1 MFTAIFRHEL
11 KYWFKNPSVYVYAV
25 AILLMATGI
34 MAGISGV
41 FGEESSG
48 FKGISNAPLQL
59 YSFITLFNKLLLLL
73 LPAIIGN
80 GIYRD
85 YASKTDR
92 ILYTYPFSKAGY
104 LSGKFLSAF
113 TVVILISAMAGMG
126 LFIGTL
132 LPGVDASLIAP
143 YDLQVYLQLY
153 GTYLLP
159 NLLFSGILV
168 FTVVAFS
175 RNIYAGFITAVVLLI
190 GREILARLAGSPESN
205 WSPALLLDPF
215 AETATHFYTRHLT
228 AVERNEQP
236 IPLGAAV
243 IYNRFFW
250 LICSALLAGFIYRH
264 FSFHQNARFFSIK
277 KKKMS
282 GEIPHG
288 QRPVAVPVV
297 AGHFS
302 ALQQCRV
309 AWRIA
314 LSDLRYT
321 WTSGAFLSILVAGC
335 LFVLILLLQMNAP
348 YETRILPRSWV
359 MLAFP
364 VFFFS
369 LLIQWMTFLYAGIF
383 IQRAKTA
390 GMQDLIDV
398 TPVSNW
404 ALLLSKVLAL
414 ALMQM
419 LLLTVL
425 MLAGMSVQA
434 YQGYYHFEPE
444 HYLFDLFGIHLVAF
458 VIWAFAAVF
467 VQTLFTNPY
476 IGLFFLIIGS
486 FGIEQLPQL
495 GIKALVCRFNQDP
508 QPYFFLQY
516 SDLSGYGHAL
526 LPYFL
531 YKLYWLVFGLILF
544 CLSLLFWQRGTPLA
558 FRERLALARK
568 HCKGRPAFALT
579 ALAVLFCSMGAWLQH
594 SGRTLPRVLTDKETE
609 QVTARADQQYGRYAG
624 AIQPR
629 IIRVAVN
636 MHIYPES
643 LRFQSDGVYIM
654 VNKSAQPIDS
664 LLVSTDFTV
673 RTNYRFD
680 RAALLF
686 YRDTAAH
693 FDMHLLEKSLL
704 PGDTMQLIF
713 EIQNIPNNLLY
724 KNSVVERNGSFITSA
739 IYPAMG
745 YYMPFPNENPPALN
759 NHYRSIDSDYIDFEA
774 IVSTSADQTA
784 ITPGYLQ
791 RQWSEQDRQYFH
803 YKSSTPVTSD
813 FVITSGRYEVK
824 RDAWKNIPLEIY
836 YHKGHEHNLDH
847 LMQGMKATLDYCEH
861 YFSPYQ
867 HRQLRII
874 EYSRT
879 QGDFGQSFANTIPV
893 SEISFIMDND
903 DAREGSLNLSFL
915 GASHELAHQ
924 WWGHQVI
931 PADVPGLRMITESTA
946 EYVSLQ
952 VLKRRYGAE
961 KAQLFLKKARD
972 IYLQKRAAD
981 TEAEK
986 PLMYNT
992 GLQKTHIPYQ
1002 KGVLTLNA
1010 MSLHIGEERL
1020 NGALQA
1026 YLNKVKFQTAPYT
1039 TSREMVHYIRQATP
1053 DSLQYLI
1060 RDLFETVKNPPTL

>member
-1 MFTAIFRHEL
+1 MFAAIFRYEL
-11 KYWFKNPSVYVYAV
+11 KYWFKNASVYVYAV
-25 AILLMATGI
+25 AILLMATGM

-41 FGEESSG
+41 FGKDSSG

-59 YSFITLFNKLLLLL
+59 YSFLTLFNKLLLLV

-80 GIYRD
+80 SIYRD
-85 YASKTDR
+85 YASKIDT
-92 ILYTYPFSKAGY
+92 ILYSYPFSKADY

-113 TVVILISAMAGMG
+113 TVISLVSALAGLG
-126 LFIGTL
+126 LFIGTR

-143 YDLQVYLQLY
+143 FDLQVYLQLY
-153 GTYLLP
+153 GMYLIP
-159 NLLFSGILV
+159 NLLFSGLIV
-168 FTVVAFS
+168 FAVVAFS
-175 RNIYAGFITAVVLLI
+175 RNIYAGFITAVIVLI
-190 GREILARLAGSPESN
+190 CREILARLAGSPESSM
-205 WSPALLLDPF
+205 SPALLLEPF
-215 AETATHFYTRHLT
+215 GESATHFYTRHLT
-228 AVERNEQP
+228 PAERNHLP

-243 IYNRFFW
+243 VYNRLFW
-250 LICSALLAGFIYRH
+250 LTCSALLAWFVYRY
-264 FSFHQNARFFSIK
+264 FSFHQNTRFFPIK
-277 KKKMS
+277 KKKS
-282 GEIPHG
+282 GGEISHS
-288 QRPVAVPVV
+288 QRPVAVPIV

-302 ALQQCRV
+302 SLQQCRV
-309 AWRIA
+309 ACNIA
-314 LSDLRYT
+314 WSDLRYA

-348 YETRILPRSWV
+348 YETRILPHTWV

-369 LLIQWMTFLYAGIF
+369 LLIQWMTFLYAGVF

-398 TPVSNW
+398 TPVSSW
-404 ALLLSKVLAL
+404 VLLLSKVLAL
-414 ALMQM
+414 VGMQM
-419 LLLTVL
+419 LLLIVL

-434 YQGYYHFEPE
+434 YQGYYHFEPG

-476 IGLFFLIIGS
+476 IGLFFLMIGS
-486 FGIEQLPQL
+486 FGIDQLPQL

-508 QPYFFLQY
+508 HPSFFLQY

-544 CLSLLFWQRGTPLA
+544 YLSLLFWQRGVKLS

-568 HCKGRPAFALT
+568 RCKGRPAFALT
-579 ALAVLFCSMGAWLQH
+579 ALIVLFCSMGAWLHH
-594 SGRTLPRVLTDKETE
+594 SGQTLPRVLTDKETD
-609 QVTARADQQYGRYAG
+609 QVTALADQQYGRYAG
-624 AIQPR
+624 AVQPR
-629 IIRVAVN
+629 VVRVAVN

-643 LRFQSDGVYIM
+643 LRFQSDGVYVM

-664 LLVSTDFTV
+664 LFVSTALTV
-673 RTNYRFD
+673 QTRYRFD
-680 RAALLF
+680 RAAILLH
-686 YRDTAAH
+686 RDSTAH
-693 FDMHLLEKSLL
+693 FDIHRLHKSLL
-704 PGDTMQLIF
+704 PGDTMHLHF
-713 EIQNIPNNLLY
+713 ELQNIPNNLLY
-724 KNSVVERNGSFITSA
+724 KNSIIERNGSFITSA

-759 NHYRSIDSDYIDFEA
+759 NHYRSIDSDYVDFEA
-774 IVSTSADQTA
+774 IVSTGADQTA

-791 RQWSEQDRQYFH
+791 RQWSEQGRQYFH

-836 YHKGHEHNLDH
+836 YHKGHEHNLEH
-847 LMQGMKATLDYCEH
+847 LMEGMKATLDYCEH

-946 EYVSLQ
+946 EYISLQ
-952 VLKRRYGAE
+952 VLKRHYGTE

-981 TEAEK
+981 TDTEK

-992 GLQKTHIPYQ
+992 GLQKKHIPYQ
-1002 KGVLTLNA
+1002 KGVLAMDA
-1010 MSLHIGEERL
+1010 MSRHIGEERL

-1039 TSREMVHYIRQATP
+1039 TSREMVDYIRKTTP

-1060 RDLFETVKNPPTL
+1060 RDWFETVDC